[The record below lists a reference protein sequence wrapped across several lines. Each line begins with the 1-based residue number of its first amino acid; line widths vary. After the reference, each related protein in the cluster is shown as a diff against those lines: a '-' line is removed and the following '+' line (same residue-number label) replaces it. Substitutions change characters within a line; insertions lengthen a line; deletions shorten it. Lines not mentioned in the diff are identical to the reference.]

1 MSLRYSLAEMRNPMR
16 PEEPKKF
23 YAKSQVRDVVSLNRI
38 ADEISYATAL
48 TDGDVLNVLRGL
60 IRKVKEH
67 LADGDIVDLE
77 EFGKFQ
83 YQISS
88 RGAESKEKFTPAN
101 IRKVRLQFRPCEFLK
116 PSLKHLKFE
125 RVLPVKTRKAAESGD
140 GDTGGDTGGGNDGG
154 GGILG

>member
-1 MSLRYSLAEMRNPMR
+1 MSLKYSLAELRNPLR

-38 ADEISYATAL
+38 ADEISYSTTL

-67 LADGDIVDLE
+67 LADGDIVDLA

-88 RGAESKEKFTPAN
+88 HGAETKEKFTPAN
-101 IRKVRLQFRPCEFLK
+101 IRKVRLQFRPGEMLK
-116 PSLKHLKFE
+116 PSLVNLQFE
-125 RVLPVKTRKAAESGD
+125 RVLPVKTRKAVENN
-140 GDTGGDTGGGNDGG
+140 GGNSGNNNGNRQDPNA
-154 GGILG
+154 

>member
-1 MSLRYSLAEMRNPMR
+1 MSLKYSLAELRNPMR

-23 YAKSQVRDVVSLNRI
+23 YAKSQVRDIVSLNRI
-38 ADEISYATAL
+38 ADEISYSTTL

-67 LADGDIVDLE
+67 LADGDIVDLA

-88 RGAESKEKFTPAN
+88 YGAETKEKFTPAN
-101 IRKVRLQFRPCEFLK
+101 IRRVRLQFRPVELLK
-116 PSLKHLKFE
+116 PSMVNLKFE
-125 RVLPVKTRKAAESGD
+125 RVLPVKTRKAAENN
-140 GDTGGDTGGGNDGG
+140 GGSNGNDDDD
-154 GGILG
+154 IVDPNA